1 MARLDEIEV
10 ITINSP
16 KEMIAE
22 ISDKLVKRYPQY
34 GFRGHTEVEWELSP
48 TLMRFTNSTLD
59 NLGKKGDE
67 RNRLKNR
74 LSQSLLNEFKKNLI
88 NNNDIPQDKI
98 ESMDLWQYGQHFG
111 LPTPLLDWSES
122 PYVALFFALA
132 EFSLNTSHT
141 SRCIWVVNIDLLKTL
156 NSEIVRVSSRQKID
170 KTIYEPLEVVF
181 EQNQSNRRIT
191 FQQGFFTKHTFFN
204 SFEIWLQQVVKI
216 LPKKSLGSPI
226 LKKYIFKCTDK
237 QRLEA
242 LKILDKMNINFRTL
256 FPDIEGSVKGAKQTA
271 IDSLED
277 PQIKTV
283 CWTNHK

>member
-1 MARLDEIEV
+1 MARLDDIEV

-22 ISDKLVKRYPQY
+22 ISDKLVKPYPQY
-34 GFRGHTEVEWELSP
+34 GFRGHTETEWKLSP

-59 NLGKKGDE
+59 NLGKKGVE
-67 RNRLKNR
+67 RERLKNK
-74 LSQSLLNEFKKNLI
+74 LHQSLLNEFKKNLI
-88 NNNDIPQDKI
+88 NNNDIPQNKI

-122 PYVALFFALA
+122 PYVALFFALS
-132 EFSLNTSHT
+132 ELSLQTSHT
-141 SRCIWVVNIDLLKTL
+141 TRCIWVLNIDNLKAL
-156 NSEIVRVSSRQKID
+156 NREIVRISLKEKID
-170 KTIYEPLEVVF
+170 KTMYEPLEIVF

-216 LPKKSLGSPI
+216 LPRNSLGSPI
-226 LKKYIFKCTDK
+226 LKKYIFKCTDTE
-237 QRLEA
+237 RLES

-271 IDSLED
+271 IDSLGD
-277 PQIKTV
+277 PLITSV
-283 CWTNHK
+283 CWTNYK